1 MKPGPRTEA
10 GREAIKLNA
19 TRHGALSPTVV
30 LPNVEREEDWEAHLA
45 GMIESLRPVG
55 YFEAHLVER
64 IASSLWRLERV
75 VRYEHDLVVDKQKL
89 MFPLNMRAHVLPESH
104 LSLIQR
110 YEAHLHRLF
119 VRDLHELEALQARRR
134 GEPTPLARID
144 VDVDGLPGS

>member
-1 MKPGPRTEA
+1 MKSGPKSET
-10 GREAIKLNA
+10 GRQAVRLNA

-30 LPNVEREEDWEAHLA
+30 LPNVEREEDWDAHLA
-45 GMIESLRPVG
+45 GMIQSLRPAG
-55 YFEAHLVER
+55 FFETHLVER
-64 IASSLWRLERV
+64 IASSLWRLQRLL
-75 VRYEHDLVVDKQKL
+75 RYERDLVVDKQEM
-89 MFPLNMRAHVLPESH
+89 MFGLGRRAPVLPESY

-119 VRDLHELEALQARRR
+119 VRDLHKLEALQARRR